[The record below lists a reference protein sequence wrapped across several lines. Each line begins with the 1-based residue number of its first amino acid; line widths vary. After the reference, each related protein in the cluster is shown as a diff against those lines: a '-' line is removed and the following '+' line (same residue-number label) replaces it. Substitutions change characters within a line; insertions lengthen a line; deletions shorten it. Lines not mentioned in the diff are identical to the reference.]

1 MFYARVHSI
10 ILMSTLLELLWTKPD
25 FRLKIVIGRQY
36 RDKTGANSKELK
48 ILYIFIITMSI
59 NVFQRRMLKAEE
71 GDDDGRLLMPEAGL
85 LLTEDEL
92 LGGEGTVQDGNGMET
107 ESSGG
112 VIEEL
117 KGVVLDHG
125 ADGGG
130 QIVDIHEIVS
140 GSTMT
145 VLGDVDV
152 KVPELST
159 QMMIA
164 TSSTTEPMHMVAG
177 DGFMHE
183 MSFACWQ
190 FREAGLFTD
199 LILICQVDSIINII
213 AIC

>member
-1 MFYARVHSI
+1 M
-10 ILMSTLLELLWTKPD
+10 
-25 FRLKIVIGRQY
+25 
-36 RDKTGANSKELK
+36 
-48 ILYIFIITMSI
+48 ITMPI
-59 NVFQRRMLKAEE
+59 DIFQRRMLKAEE
-71 GDDDGRLLMPEAGL
+71 GDDEGRLLMPEAGL

-117 KGVVLDHG
+117 KGVVVDQG
-125 ADGGG
+125 AGGGG

-159 QMMIA
+159 HMMIA

-177 DGFMHE
+177 DGFLHE
-183 MSFACWQ
+183 ISFACWQ

-199 LILICQVDSIINII
+199 LLLICQVDSIIYRYTLNMFLYVDPTNLKSVNL
-213 AIC
+213 